1 MNTFDFQ
8 VRHTSCVCRI
18 TKYIGKI
25 KSNTTCL
32 MVLLLICSYIASL
45 NDMFRPFH
53 GPSSGWSIFA
63 RQKWV
68 IIRLIIFC
76 KAKLSHL
83 QVDHFLQGKIESSS
97 GWLFFARQKWAIFRL
112 ITFCKAKLSHLQVDY
127 FLQGKSDPSS
137 GWSFFARQK
146 WVIFRLIIFC
156 KAKVSHLPV
165 DHFCKAKRDQPED
178 GLCKGRNISLRE
190 VMWEH
195 LSNKTIK
202 QVVFDFILPI
212 YFVNIYELFRRA

>member
-97 GWLFFARQKWAIFRL
+97 GWLFFARQKW
-112 ITFCKAKLSHLQVDY
+112 S
-127 FLQGKSDPSS
+127 
-137 GWSFFARQK
+137 
-146 WVIFRLIIFC
+146 IFRLIIFC

>member
-97 GWLFFARQKWAIFRL
+97 GWLFFARQKWVIFRL
-112 ITFCKAKLSHLQVDY
+112 ITF
-127 FLQGKSDPSS
+127 
-137 GWSFFARQK
+137 ARQN
-146 WVIFRLIIFC
+146 VINLKMACARAETYRWEKLCENILVIKPLNKLCLTLFYRYILWIFMSC
-156 KAKVSHLPV
+156 LEELNAAK
-165 DHFCKAKRDQPED
+165 Q
-178 GLCKGRNISLRE
+178 
-190 VMWEH
+190 
-195 LSNKTIK
+195 
-202 QVVFDFILPI
+202 
-212 YFVNIYELFRRA
+212 